1 VTPRGAH
8 VPPAGRPVGDETRGT
23 THPNRLRRVDRWLVA
38 LHGTRLRRAADP
50 LVVDLGYGR
59 HPVTTLEFAARLA
72 EVRADVDVVGV
83 EIVRE
88 RVEAAL
94 PHARERLTFVRG
106 GFNLPLN
113 GRRPVVIRAMNVL
126 RQYDEAAAAGAWQLL
141 RAQLDGDGVLVEGTC
156 DELGRRAAWV
166 ALDHA
171 GPRTLTFAARVDD
184 LDRPGALAERLPKAL
199 IHRNVP
205 GERVHAFIA
214 AWDRAWVRAGDVPA
228 RQRWADSAATLLDD
242 GWRVA
247 RNPARWRL
255 GELTVAWRDVAP
267 GAPDARGE
275 HRGTTGHADGNA
287 RGGDDT
293 GAANHGGPEH

>member
-1 VTPRGAH
+1 VGRPRGAA
-8 VPPAGRPVGDETRGT
+8 VSPARPYRPVGDETRGT

-38 LHGTRLRRAADP
+38 LHGARLRRAADP

-59 HPVTTLEFAARLA
+59 HPVTTLELADRLAAARP
-72 EVRADVDVVGV
+72 DVEVVGV

-94 PHARERLTFVRG
+94 PYARERVSFLRG
-106 GFNLPLN
+106 GFNLPPLAALGG

-126 RQYDEAAAAGAWQLL
+126 RQYDEPAALEAWDLL
-141 RAQLDGDGVLVEGTC
+141 RGQLDPDGVLVEGTC
-156 DELGRRAAWV
+156 DEVGRRAVWV
-166 ALDHA
+166 ALDA
-171 GPRTLTFAARVDD
+171 DGPRTVTFAARTED
-184 LDRPGALAERLPKAL
+184 LDRPSALAERLPKAL

-205 GERVHAFIA
+205 GEAVHAFLV
-214 AWDRAWVRAGDVPA
+214 AWDRAWLAAPPGRA
-228 RQRWADSAATLLDD
+228 RWPDAAAALAAG

-267 GAPDARGE
+267 G
-275 HRGTTGHADGNA
+275 
-287 RGGDDT
+287 
-293 GAANHGGPEH
+293 